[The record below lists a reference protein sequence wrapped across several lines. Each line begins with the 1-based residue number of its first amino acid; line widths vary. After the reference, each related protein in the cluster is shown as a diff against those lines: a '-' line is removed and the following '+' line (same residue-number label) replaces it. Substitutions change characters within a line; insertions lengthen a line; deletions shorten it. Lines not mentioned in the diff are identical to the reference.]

1 MITSCY
7 QHPDRET
14 GIHCT
19 RCGRSIC
26 ADCMVPAPVGH
37 HCPTC
42 IKEAQ
47 PDSQRVRSVRWSS
60 GRGTRA
66 GVVVKGLIAVSVVAY
81 FLQQSDPTVTIR
93 YANWPFGIGNG
104 EYYRLTTATFL
115 HANVSHLLLNMLGLW
130 IIGSMVEPVLGR
142 VRFLVLYLVAGIGGS
157 VAYYLLGDP
166 NGLALG
172 ASTAVFGL
180 FGAAFVIA
188 RARGGDTR
196 TILTLIGINL
206 VFGFV
211 VPGIDNWGHLGG
223 LVTGGVIAGIF
234 ELTERWPESKRIALQ
249 VAGVAV
255 VLAAFAL
262 IVDQSR
268 PQLPDRPQLVSQ
280 GGGSREERVAVSR
293 AGVGVPLWEVSR
305 LAAPPMCRDLCRQSG
320 WNT

>member
-7 QHPDRET
+7 RHPDRET

-42 IKEAQ
+42 VQEAQ
-47 PDSQRVRSVRWSS
+47 PDTRRVRNVQWT
-60 GRGTRA
+60 RGQGQRA
-66 GVVVKGLIAVSVVAY
+66 GVVVKGLIAVSVVA
-81 FLQQSDPTVTIR
+81 FFFQESDPTVTYR
-93 YANWPFGIGNG
+93 YANLPFAVNLGD
-104 EYYRLTTATFL
+104 YYRLTTATFL
-115 HANVSHLLLNMLGLW
+115 HANLTHLLLNMFGLW
-130 IIGSMVEPVLGR
+130 IVGTQLEPVLGR
-142 VRFLVLYLVAGIGGS
+142 ARFLALYLVAGIGGS

-166 NGLALG
+166 LVPALG

-188 RARGGDTR
+188 KSRRGDTR

-223 LVTGGVIAGIF
+223 LVTGGMVAGIY
-234 ELTERWPESKRIALQ
+234 ELSERWPGSTRVALQ
-249 VAGVAV
+249 VGGVAV
-255 VLAAFAL
+255 IVAAFAFL
-262 IVDQSR
+262 VDAHR
-268 PQLPDRPQLVSQ
+268 PQPQASA
-280 GGGSREERVAVSR
+280 GGGVSREERVAVGR
-293 AGVGVPLWEVSR
+293 AGVGVPLWEDSR
-305 LAAPPMCRDLCRQSG
+305 LVTPPACRDLCRQSG
-320 WNT
+320 PET